1 MPAFQMLQSRRH
13 VAPVAARAY
22 VIPVVRELPRPI
34 EATHDGMW

>member
-22 VIPVVRELPRPI
+22 VVPVVRELPRPI
-34 EATHDGMW
+34 QATRDDVW

>member
-22 VIPVVRELPRPI
+22 VVPIVRELPRPI
-34 EATHDGMW
+34 QATRDGIW